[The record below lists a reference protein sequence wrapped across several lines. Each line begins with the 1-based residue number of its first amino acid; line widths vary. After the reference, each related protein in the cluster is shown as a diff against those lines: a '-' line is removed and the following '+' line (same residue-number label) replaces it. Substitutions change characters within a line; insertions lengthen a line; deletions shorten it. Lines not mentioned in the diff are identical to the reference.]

1 MNHPQS
7 DQAEANA
14 QRAAWMRVLA
24 LAESSE
30 LDGAFGALGNL
41 PAHHMLR
48 PAQSGM
54 AMVRAR
60 SGGTGTRFNLGEMTL
75 TRCAV
80 SLENGVVGIAYV
92 QGRSLRHAEQAAVAD
107 ALLQLP
113 EWHEAVQRQLIAPL
127 AQPRGTRGAAG
138 AGGGAHAGGV
148 LHHGARGRSPKR
160 LRRPRGAGCGPAEP
174 DPRAWDGRRCNVGC
188 RAVWRRLWGWF
199 GFARLRCGAGGWNRV
214 WNWKWTCMHTLSPAL
229 AGRRRRRVR
238 GSGGRGAGGVPGGAG
253 GAGASGRV
261 LEIEADCGVP
271 AGMSPAMVALLL
283 TLVDVDTP
291 LWLPAGVD
299 DEVRAFLRFHCGC
312 SMVDQPGEARFAALP
327 RGHQAPALS
336 LFNPGILRIRI
347 SRPRC

>member
-127 AQPRGTRGAAG
+127 ARSREERVARQAQVAARTRVEFFTMVRGGDPRSACGA
-138 AGGGAHAGGV
+138 
-148 LHHGARGRSPKR
+148 
-160 LRRPRGAGCGPAEP
+160 PRGAGCGPAEP
-174 DPRAWDGRRCNVGC
+174 DPRGPAGT
-188 RAVWRRLWGWF
+188 AVAATWGVV
-199 GFARLRCGAGGWNRV
+199 RCGGAFGDGLASHGCV
-214 WNWKWTCMHTLSPAL
+214 
-229 AGRRRRRVR
+229 AGRVV
-238 GSGGRGAGGVPGGAG
+238 GTESGIGN
-253 GAGASGRV
+253 
-261 LEIEADCGVP
+261 
-271 AGMSPAMVALLL
+271 
-283 TLVDVDTP
+283 
-291 LWLPAGVD
+291 
-299 DEVRAFLRFHCGC
+299 
-312 SMVDQPGEARFAALP
+312 
-327 RGHQAPALS
+327 GHA
-336 LFNPGILRIRI
+336 
-347 SRPRC
+347 CTH

>member
-41 PAHHMLR
+41 PR
-48 PAQSGM
+48 TTCCGPRNPAWPWC
-54 AMVRAR
+54 AR

-127 AQPRGTRGAAG
+127 ARSREERVARQAQVA
-138 AGGGAHAGGV
+138 AHAGGV
-148 LHHGARGRSPKR
+148 LHHGARG
-160 LRRPRGAGCGPAEP
+160 
-174 DPRAWDGRRCNVGC
+174 
-188 RAVWRRLWGWF
+188 
-199 GFARLRCGAGGWNRV
+199 
-214 WNWKWTCMHTLSPAL
+214 
-229 AGRRRRRVR
+229 
-238 GSGGRGAGGVPGGAG
+238 
-253 GAGASGRV
+253 
-261 LEIEADCGVP
+261 
-271 AGMSPAMVALLL
+271 
-283 TLVDVDTP
+283 
-291 LWLPAGVD
+291 
-299 DEVRAFLRFHCGC
+299 
-312 SMVDQPGEARFAALP
+312 
-327 RGHQAPALS
+327 
-336 LFNPGILRIRI
+336 
-347 SRPRC
+347 

>member
-30 LDGAFGALGNL
+30 LDGAFGALGSL
-41 PAHHMLR
+41 PAHRMLR

-127 AQPRGTRGAAG
+127 ARSREERVARQAQVAARTR
-138 AGGGAHAGGV
+138 V
-148 LHHGARGRSPKR
+148 
-160 LRRPRGAGCGPAEP
+160 E
-174 DPRAWDGRRCNVGC
+174 
-188 RAVWRRLWGWF
+188 F
-199 GFARLRCGAGGWNRV
+199 F
-214 WNWKWTCMHTLSPAL
+214 TM
-229 AGRRRRRVR
+229 VR
-238 GSGGRGAGGVPGGAG
+238 GG
-253 GAGASGRV
+253 
-261 LEIEADCGVP
+261 
-271 AGMSPAMVALLL
+271 
-283 TLVDVDTP
+283 
-291 LWLPAGVD
+291 
-299 DEVRAFLRFHCGC
+299 
-312 SMVDQPGEARFAALP
+312 
-327 RGHQAPALS
+327 
-336 LFNPGILRIRI
+336 
-347 SRPRC
+347 

>member
-127 AQPRGTRGAAG
+127 ARSREERVARQAQVAARTRVEFFTMVRGVDPEAPAALPQGRRLRTGG
-138 AGGGAHAGGV
+138 AGSA
-148 LHHGARGRSPKR
+148 
-160 LRRPRGAGCGPAEP
+160 RPRLGRPSLQRGVSCGVAAPL
-174 DPRAWDGRRCNVGC
+174 GM
-188 RAVWRRLWGWF
+188 VW
-199 GFARLRCGAGGWNRV
+199 LRTVALRGGWLEQSLELE
-214 WNWKWTCMHTLSPAL
+214 MDMHAHTLSPAL

-253 GAGASGRV
+253 GAGASGAGAGDRGGLRGAGGNV
-261 LEIEADCGVP
+261 AGDGRAVAD
-271 AGMSPAMVALLL
+271 AG
-283 TLVDVDTP
+283 
-291 LWLPAGVD
+291 
-299 DEVRAFLRFHCGC
+299 GC
-312 SMVDQPGEARFAALP
+312 
-327 RGHQAPALS
+327 
-336 LFNPGILRIRI
+336 
-347 SRPRC
+347 

>member
-41 PAHHMLR
+41 PAHRMLR

-80 SLENGVVGIAYV
+80 TLENGVVGIAYV

-107 ALLQLP
+107 ALLQLS

-127 AQPRGTRGAAG
+127 ARSREERMARQAQVA
-138 AGGGAHAGGV
+138 AHAGGV

-160 LRRPRGAGCGPAEP
+160 LRRPGRRLRTGGPIRAAPLGTAVAGLRRLCGGAGMDAALRICG
-174 DPRAWDGRRCNVGC
+174 
-188 RAVWRRLWGWF
+188 F
-199 GFARLRCGAGGWNRV
+199 GSQGGWLDRNLE
-214 WNWKWTCMHTLSPAL
+214 WKWTCMHTLSPAL
-229 AGRRRRRVR
+229 AGAGAAGGFRIRRSGRRRR
-238 GSGGRGAGGVPGGAG
+238 SGWRW
-253 GAGASGRV
+253 RR
-261 LEIEADCGVP
+261 
-271 AGMSPAMVALLL
+271 
-283 TLVDVDTP
+283 
-291 LWLPAGVD
+291 W
-299 DEVRAFLRFHCGC
+299 
-312 SMVDQPGEARFAALP
+312 
-327 RGHQAPALS
+327 
-336 LFNPGILRIRI
+336 RIRDGCWR
-347 SRPRC
+347 SRRIAGCRRGCRRRWSRCC